1 MRLKAAGNT
10 VAKQKFYVVWRG
22 MAPGIYTSWPEAEKQ
37 VKGVAGARYKSFA
50 SRAEAEAALQSG
62 PGKSTGTK
70 KASKD
75 RKSQASGDKVTA
87 KASRWHEVDIYCDGA
102 CDPNP
107 GPAGTGLAV
116 YRDHALSEL
125 WYGLF
130 NPAGT
135 NNTAELQGLLH
146 ALKLAKSAVEGGRQT
161 AIHCDSR
168 YAIDCVTKWAFGWK
182 SRDWTRKTG
191 PIMNLALIQDAHAV
205 YLELVDRITV
215 LHVPGHAGIEGN
227 ELADRMSMLAIQKA
241 ETDLVPCPPPF
252 DISALLALERG

>member
-1 MRLKAAGNT
+1 M
-10 VAKQKFYVVWRG
+10 AKQKFYVVWRG
-22 MAPGIYTSWPEAEKQ
+22 LAPGIYTHWPDAEKQ
-37 VKGVAGARYKSFA
+37 VKGVAGARYKSFLTQG
-50 SRAEAEAALQSG
+50 EAEAALQSG
-62 PGKSTGTK
+62 PGKTSTAKT
-70 KASKD
+70 ASKD
-75 RKSQASGDKVTA
+75 KKSRTSVDNVKENVP
-87 KASRWHEVDIYCDGA
+87 RWHEVDIYCDGA

-107 GPAGTGLAV
+107 GPAGTGLAL

-130 NPAGT
+130 NPTGT

-146 ALKLAKSAVEGGRQT
+146 ALRLAKGAVDEGRQT

-182 SRDWTRKTG
+182 SRGWTRKTG
-191 PIMNLALIQDAHAV
+191 QIMNLELIQDAHAL
-205 YLELVDRITV
+205 YLELVDNIAV

-241 ETDLVPCPPPF
+241 EADLVAFPPPF
-252 DISALLALERG
+252 DVTALLALERG

>member
-1 MRLKAAGNT
+1 M
-10 VAKQKFYVVWRG
+10 AKQKFYVVWRG
-22 MAPGIYTSWPEAEKQ
+22 LAPGVYATWPEAEAQ
-37 VKGVAGARYKSFA
+37 VKGVAGARYKGFPT
-50 SRAEAEAALQSG
+50 RAEAEAALQSG
-62 PGKSTGTK
+62 PGRAPARKTGAGD
-70 KASKD
+70 KA
-75 RKSQASGDKVTA
+75 RASGHSATQATV
-87 KASRWHEVDIYCDGA
+87 RWHEVDIYCDGA

-125 WYGLF
+125 WYGLY

-146 ALKLAKSAVEGGRQT
+146 ALKLAAAAVEDGRQT

-182 SRDWTRKTG
+182 ARDWTRKTG
-191 PIMNLALIQDAHAV
+191 KIMNLELIQDAHAL
-205 YLELVDRITV
+205 YIELVDHLSV

-227 ELADRMSMLAIQKA
+227 ELADRMSMLAIQRA
-241 ETDLVPCPPPF
+241 ETDLVACTPPF
-252 DISALLALERG
+252 DVVALLAPGACRTQD